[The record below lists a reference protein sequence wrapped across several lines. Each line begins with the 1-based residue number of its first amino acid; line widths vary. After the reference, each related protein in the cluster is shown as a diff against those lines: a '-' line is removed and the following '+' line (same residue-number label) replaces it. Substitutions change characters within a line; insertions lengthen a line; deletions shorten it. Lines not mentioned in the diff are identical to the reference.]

1 MRTLKTAFMVG
12 AMVFAAFA
20 AAGEAEWKDMLDKAK
35 KEGKAVLA
43 GPPFRDLRQALIDGF
58 QKDTGITLDYI
69 AISPGDLVP
78 RVLREHASG
87 RPTMDAVLGGARS
100 AYVLYERGV
109 KEPLAPKLVMPEVE
123 DTSKWRKKQ
132 LKWVDKEGQHLLQ
145 TSEWVFGGILINTTM
160 VKPES
165 IQSWQDLLKPEF
177 KGKMAAF
184 DPRPAGP
191 GQAAGQV
198 LWHRFGDKYIADL
211 YKGQE
216 VTFTRDPRQL
226 VEWVARGTQPIAL
239 GAVQIMIETF
249 RKEKFPLAVV
259 YPKDNPGF
267 VTGGWGVV
275 QLLKGG
281 PNPNAGAVFA
291 NWLASKNGQ
300 EIYSRTMLEQSLR
313 ADVSDKELPE
323 YNRPRPGVNYLD
335 QYSFEWVSDTW
346 PKSADKIVELL
357 GR

>member
-1 MRTLKTAFMVG
+1 MNVLRIIVAIGGL
-12 AMVFAAFA
+12 FAGLA
-20 AAGEAEWKDMLDKAK
+20 AADEAQWKALVEK
-35 KEGKAVLA
+35 GKQDGKVVLA
-43 GPPFRDLRQALIDGF
+43 GPPFRDLRQALVDGF
-58 QKDTGITLDYI
+58 QQAHGITLDYI

-78 RVLREHASG
+78 RVLREHAAG
-87 RPTMDAVLGGARS
+87 RPTIDVVLGGARS
-100 AYVLYERGV
+100 GYVLYERGAR
-109 KEPLAPKLVMPEVE
+109 EPLAPKLVMPEVE
-123 DTSKWRKKQ
+123 DKSKWRRGG
-132 LKWVDKEGQHLLQ
+132 LKWVDKERQHLLQ
-145 TSEWVFGGILINTTM
+145 TSEWLFGGILVNTSV
-160 VKPES
+160 VKPER

-177 KGKMAAF
+177 KGKIAAY

-226 VEWVARGTQPIAL
+226 VEWTARGTYPLAI

-249 RKEKFPLAVV
+249 RREKFPLAVI
-259 YPKDNPGF
+259 YPKDSPGF
-267 VTGGWGVV
+267 VTGGWGMV

-281 PNPNAGAVFA
+281 PNPDAAAVLS
-291 NWLASKNGQ
+291 NWLASRQGQ
-300 EIYSRTMLEQSLR
+300 EIYSKVMMEQSLR
-313 ADVSDKELPE
+313 NDVPVDPIPE
-323 YNRPRPGVNYLD
+323 YNRPRQGVQYLD
-335 QYSFEWVSDTW
+335 QYSPEWVSETW